1 MIKFGQLKMLFNK
14 HRTSTDEAP
23 EAMRNAEQ
31 SRKLYQAL
39 IDERK
44 LRQSLEIQLAQK
56 NKDLELAIRDRTK
69 ELEDSNTQ
77 LSEQIALRQQISDA
91 LVKSQTRLTQAMDAA
106 RLGLIDWDLV
116 QGQFYQSDFH
126 ELFGDKE
133 LSSDEHIHNLKLII
147 HPADYVDVRSAVN
160 ACLEGGA
167 ADYQIQ
173 YRAKNDEQWLWI
185 EESGKV
191 VDRDAKGRALRILG
205 TRRNIQ
211 SERARDE
218 QVRLAKSVVDH
229 TSEGVY
235 VLDANFCFLSVNPA
249 FEKIIGL
256 KASELVGT
264 AIDQLSDTSKRT
276 EVYAQIFE
284 QVQAKDLW
292 QGELLEKRHRGD
304 YFPQWTQIN
313 AIRDRKGHVQYY
325 AAMLSDLSVR
335 KAADKKLNYLLNYD
349 DLTKLANRTQ
359 FKDQLYRAVVKYKD
373 DGLPFALVTLD
384 IDRFKQFNDSFG
396 HEAAD
401 EILRE
406 IARRLSENVQKVDIL
421 ARVGGNE
428 FACVVTCSPTF
439 DVMKFAQR
447 LYKTVTHHNYEIAG
461 EEVAISC
468 SMGVAHVPEHTQD
481 LETLMQYAALAV
493 QKAKFQGGDQIQL
506 FDENLKLFS
515 RERLELESALR
526 KAIQRNEL
534 EVYFQPKLD
543 LRSRRVNSCEALVRW
558 NHPQK
563 GLVSPAEFVNV
574 AEESGL
580 ISELGAYVL
589 EFACREAKSWQDKGL
604 GEICVAV
611 NLSPRQIHDQ
621 NLHSVIKEALKSN
634 DFPPSCLELELTE
647 SVIIEDFRT
656 GLRCL
661 HELKELG
668 LKVSIDDFGTGY
680 SSLSYL
686 KELPADMLKIDR
698 SFVEG
703 LESSKAQLAIVK
715 AIIVLGQS
723 LNLRV
728 VAEGV
733 ENEAQLAL
741 LSQHG
746 CDYIQGYLV
755 SKPLNASDMEAL
767 LLNQKLPEGPSS

>member
-1 MIKFGQLKMLFNK
+1 MINFGQLKALLSK
-14 HRTSTDEAP
+14 HRTRSEAAS
-23 EAMRNAEQ
+23 EARRNAEQ
-31 SRKLYQAL
+31 SQQIYQAL
-39 IDERK
+39 VDERK
-44 LRQSLEIQLAQK
+44 LRQALEAQLVQK
-56 NKDLELAIRDRTK
+56 STDLELAIRDRTK
-69 ELEDSNTQ
+69 ELEDSNKQ
-77 LSEQIALRQQISDA
+77 LSEQIALRQKISDA

-106 RLGLIDWDLV
+106 RLGLIDWDLD
-116 QGQFYQSDFH
+116 QAQFYQSDFH

-133 LSSDEHIHNLKLII
+133 LTTEEHIHNLKTII
-147 HPADYVDVRSAVN
+147 HPADYVDVRAAVN
-160 ACLEGGA
+160 ACLEGGKGE
-167 ADYQIQ
+167 YQLQ
-173 YRAKNDEQWLWI
+173 YRAQSGDDWLWI

-229 TSEGVY
+229 TSEGVF
-235 VLDANFCFLSVNPA
+235 VLDANYRFLSVNPA
-249 FEKIIGL
+249 YEKIIGQS
-256 KASELVGT
+256 AEQLVGQK
-264 AIDQLSDTSKRT
+264 IDCLSDTPKRQ
-276 EVYAQIFE
+276 EAYAQIFE
-284 QVQAKDLW
+284 EVQAKDLW
-292 QGELLEKRHRGD
+292 QGELLEKRYHGD

-313 AIRDRKGHVQYY
+313 AIRDRNGHIQYY

-335 KAADKKLNYLLNYD
+335 QAADKKLNYLLNYD
-349 DLTKLANRTQ
+349 DLTKLANRNQ
-359 FKDQLYRAVVKYKD
+359 FKDQLHRAVVRYKD
-373 DGLPFALVTLD
+373 EGLPFALVTLD

-396 HEAAD
+396 HDAAD
-401 EILRE
+401 ELLRE
-406 IARRLSENVQKVDIL
+406 IARRLSANVQKVDIL

-428 FACVVTCSPTF
+428 FACVVSCSPTF
-439 DVMKFAQR
+439 DVMKFAER
-447 LYKTVTHHNYEIAG
+447 LFKTVTHHNYDISSEEIAL
-461 EEVAISC
+461 SC

-481 LETLMQYAALAV
+481 IETLMQYAALAV

-506 FDENLKLFS
+506 FDDSLKQFS
-515 RERLELESALR
+515 RERLEMENALR
-526 KAIQRNEL
+526 KALQRSEL
-534 EVYFQPKLD
+534 EVYYQPKLD
-543 LRSRRVNSCEALVRW
+543 VRSRRINSCEALVRW

-563 GLVSPAEFVNV
+563 GLISPAEFVNI

-589 EFACREAKSWQDKGL
+589 ETACRQVKTWQEQGL
-604 GEICVAV
+604 GTICVAV
-611 NLSPRQIHDQ
+611 NLSPRQIRDQ
-621 NLHSVIKEALKSN
+621 NLKGMIKSVLESSGISPA
-634 DFPPSCLELELTE
+634 CLELELTE
-647 SVIIEDFRT
+647 SVIIEDFRA
-656 GLRCL
+656 GLSCL

-668 LKVSIDDFGTGY
+668 LKISIDDFGTGY

-686 KELPADMLKIDR
+686 KELPADTLKIDR

-703 LESSKAQLAIVK
+703 LENSKAQLAIVK

-733 ENEAQLAL
+733 ENQAQLSL

-755 SKPLNASDMEAL
+755 SRPLNDNDMEAL
-767 LLNQKLPEGPSS
+767 LRTQ